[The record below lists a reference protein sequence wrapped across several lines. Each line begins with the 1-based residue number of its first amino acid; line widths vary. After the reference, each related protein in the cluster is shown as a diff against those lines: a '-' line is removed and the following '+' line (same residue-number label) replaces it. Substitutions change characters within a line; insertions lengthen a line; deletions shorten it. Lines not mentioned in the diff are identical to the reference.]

1 MIAIAIIV
9 ILLLALLIFL
19 LNVES
24 KIRDAFSSPLWL
36 YIEDDEPLFDP
47 IVLQSQWEQLRKYKV
62 GLDAENTEFNYGH
75 EVGKYH
81 SDDD

>member
-19 LNVES
+19 LNVQS

-36 YIEDDEPLFDP
+36 YIEDEEPLFDP
-47 IVLQSQWEQLRKYKV
+47 TWLQTQWEQLRKYRV
-62 GLDAENTEFNYGH
+62 ELDSENTEFNYGH
-75 EVGKYH
+75 EVSKYH
-81 SDDD
+81 SDD

>member
-9 ILLLALLIFL
+9 ILVLALLIFL
-19 LNVES
+19 LNAQS
-24 KIRDAFSSPLWL
+24 KVRDAFSSPLWL
-36 YIEDDEPLFDP
+36 YFEDNEPMFDP
-47 IVLQSQWEQLRKYKV
+47 IWLQAQWEQLRKYKV
-62 GLDAENTEFNYGH
+62 GLDVENTEFNYGH